1 MSCLCANTSR
11 SAPFLSQSSLSVEA
25 ETCVCVWETPCLWI
39 KFFSLSCVCL
49 SGLLGDKPRK
59 KKAQNYLYRPFPLQG
74 WTQPLKSAKDVTFC
88 CRWTHHIVHLF
99 NLKSCKT
106 ALYLCLFV
114 FLQISSDDR
123 RETERLV
130 ACRVFLLRRLE
141 HLRTL

>member
-1 MSCLCANTSR
+1 MSCLRCQHVSLR
-11 SAPFLSQSSLSVEA
+11 PILSQSFLSVEA

>member
-1 MSCLCANTSR
+1 MSCLRCQHVSLRPIFVTVLSKRGSR
-11 SAPFLSQSSLSVEA
+11 NL
-25 ETCVCVWETPCLWI
+25 CVCVRDSLFMD
-39 KFFSLSCVCL
+39 KVFFT
-49 SGLLGDKPRK
+49 LLRVFVGVARGQTQK